1 MHGLQS
7 SPVSLY
13 SWNESEGKGEVM
25 AVLAAIGEIEQLGEM
40 VPFDRI
46 PPPFRIVS

>member
-1 MHGLQS
+1 MT
-7 SPVSLY
+7 
-13 SWNESEGKGEVM
+13 
-25 AVLAAIGEIEQLGEM
+25 VLAATREIEQLGEM